1 MRILTGPDNAIH
13 VELPLHTNL
22 NGLPAQ
28 MIFAINIHIGGPV
41 FEQCLQIDC
50 ASFQSLYWKCRA
62 FKRVILHVTPS
73 VAVVICDRDNNLW
86 LQ

>member
-1 MRILTGPDNAIH
+1 MGQTFRYSLMMY
-13 VELPLHTNL
+13 ELKSKIGDT
-22 NGLPAQ
+22 
-28 MIFAINIHIGGPV
+28 INIHIGGPV

-50 ASFQSLYWKCRA
+50 ASFQSLSWKCRA